1 MSMYPSHP
9 SDPAVSHVSPFITTA
24 HTPYLNSVT
33 MAKASIYGTFTFQI
47 KKNKKIIDERLSVG
61 LTGTNGIN
69 IGCVMANLCLY
80 HIKSYIVPSKFTINK
95 TNKYRLLNTIRC
107 MYVTIW
113 YLSTS

>member
-1 MSMYPSHP
+1 LSMYPSHP

-47 KKNKKIIDERLSVG
+47 KKNKKNVKKRLAVG
-61 LTGTNGIN
+61 LSGTNGIN
-69 IGCVMANLCLY
+69 IGGVMCTGCLY
-80 HIKSYIVPSKFTINK
+80 HVKPYTVPSKFTINK
-95 TNKYRLLNTIRC
+95 TNKYRLLNKIRC

>member
-47 KKNKKIIDERLSVG
+47 KKNKKIVIKRLAVG
-61 LTGTNGIN
+61 LSGTNGIN
-69 IGCVMANLCLY
+69 IGDVMANLCLY
-80 HIKSYIVPSKFTINK
+80 HIKPYIVPSKFTINK
-95 TNKYRLLNTIRC
+95 PYKTRILNKIRC
-107 MYVTIW
+107 MYVTIS
-113 YLSTS
+113 YLSSS